1 MHTPQVGDVVR
12 AWFPEWPSTRPGP
25 KARPCLVIDVEHHEH
40 GTFVLLAYGT
50 SQRTNALFRGEFTVQ
65 AAEKAGWKACS
76 DKATKF
82 SFANTVKVPV
92 NERWILDRV
101 GHLRV
106 PALMRRMQAAYTE
119 LQKP

>member
-1 MHTPQVGDVVR
+1 M
-12 AWFPEWPSTRPGP
+12 
-25 KARPCLVIDVEHHEH
+25 
-40 GTFVLLAYGT
+40 
-50 SQRTNALFRGEFTVQ
+50 Q